1 MIDHID
7 SLEIELLKMNNEK
20 EQRLKKYLLIQLD
33 DLFV

>member
-20 EQRLKKYLLIQLD
+20 EQRLKKYRSIQLD

>member
-20 EQRLKKYLLIQLD
+20 EQLLKKYLLIQLD